1 MDPLIRVEVVHKI
14 DIPEWLG
21 KSIVDHLRSLIMSEV
36 TDFVAQATA
45 EFDSKFNAAKALIDE
60 RVASL
65 RADLEEIRT
74 RLAEGDLS
82 TEDMTAL
89 QDMEASHLRKLDALN
104 PESPTTMA
112 DLKKPLKAAGGK
124 AKGGRKKKG

>member
-1 MDPLIRVEVVHKI
+1 VEPLLRVEVVHKFEL
-14 DIPEWLG
+14 PEWFG
-21 KSIVDHLRSLIMSEV
+21 NSILVHLRSLIMSEV

-60 RVASL
+60 RIASL

-82 TEDMTAL
+82 TEDMAAL
-89 QDMEASHLRKLDALN
+89 KGMEADHLRKLDALN
-104 PESPTTMA
+104 PESPVTMA
-112 DLKKPLKAAGGK
+112 DLKKPLKAAGG
-124 AKGGRKKKG
+124 AKKGRKKKG